1 MTNMRI
7 SGNELLVET
16 LAAFGVSTLFTLHG
30 GHLDGVY
37 RAALD
42 RSMRLIDTRHEQA
55 AGFAAQ
61 GYAKATGAVG
71 VAFATAGGGVSN
83 LATPVANA
91 AADAVPVVYFGAAP
105 PLRDFDSLP
114 VNSGYDQVALMTGVA
129 KWTHRATVTE
139 LLPQVVARALQV
151 AREGRPGPVYI
162 DLPTDVLFAQ
172 VEREDVVV
180 PAAGPRPV
188 APAPDVDRV
197 KDVVRMLEEARRPVV
212 LAGGGAVYPDASQGV
227 RRLAERYALPV
238 LTNNKSK
245 GLVPT
250 PGVHAGGSFGA
261 IAAVSRREGLD
272 PDLVLVLGAR
282 FGLYT
287 GGRRG
292 SVVPSGA
299 RVIQVDIE
307 AEEFG
312 RIRDSDISIVA
323 SVDSFVAA
331 LLRAG
336 TDSEPPA
343 ERRGWLARF
352 TAPSHGHSPSAGV
365 DTDASGQA
373 SLRPSELGALIAR
386 AVPDDTTF
394 VLDGGET
401 PAWLDPLA
409 RVFEPRRW
417 VGHGYLGVMGEGLP
431 HAIGVQ
437 AARPGAPVVCFTGD
451 GALGFCLGEFDTL
464 ARHDLPVIVIVNN
477 DHGWAM
483 SQHGQD
489 LIYGAGRRMISDLES
504 SDYDQVASAF
514 GVHGET
520 AETAEQVTDAI
531 RRALASGKPA
541 CINVLTES
549 ADIAG
554 VTRRFVGDI
563 VDGPLDR
570 NGRARVPYAEALVV

>member
-1 MTNMRI
+1 MRI

-16 LAAFGVSTLFTLHG
+16 LESFGVSTLFTLHG

-42 RSMRLIDTRHEQA
+42 RSMELIDTRHEQA

-61 GYAKATGAVG
+61 GYAKTTGTVG

-91 AADAVPVVYFGAAP
+91 AADAVPVVFFGAAP

-114 VNSGYDQVALMTGVA
+114 VNSGYDQVSLMTGVA
-129 KWTHRATVTE
+129 KWVHRVTVTE
-139 LLPQVVARALQV
+139 MLPQVVARAFQV

-172 VEREDVVV
+172 VEREHIQI
-180 PAAGPRPV
+180 PAPGPRPT
-188 APAPDVDRV
+188 APAPGVDTV
-197 KDVVRMLEEARRPVV
+197 MNVVRLLEEAQRPVV
-212 LAGGGAVYPDASQGV
+212 LAGGGAVYPDASQGI
-227 RRLAERYALPV
+227 RRLAKRYALPV

-245 GLVPT
+245 GVVPT
-250 PGVHAGGSFGA
+250 PGDYAGGSFGA
-261 IAAVSRREGLD
+261 IAAIARREGLE

-292 SVVPSGA
+292 SVVPECSK
-299 RVIQVDIE
+299 VVQVDIE

-312 RIRDSDISIVA
+312 RIRDIDISVVA
-323 SVDSFVAA
+323 GVDSFVSAV
-331 LLRAG
+331 LQAG
-336 TDSEPPA
+336 ADSRPTNH
-343 ERRGWLARF
+343 RRDWLAQFIAARPEPEIDMAEQ
-352 TAPSHGHSPSAGV
+352 T
-365 DTDASGQA
+365 T
-373 SLRPSELGALIAR
+373 LRPSELGTLIAR

-417 VGHGYLGVMGEGLP
+417 IGHGYLGVMGEGLP

-437 AARPGAPVVCFTGD
+437 AAKPGAPVICFTGD

-464 ARHDLPVIVIVNN
+464 ARHGLPVIVIVNN
-477 DHGWAM
+477 DRGWAM

-489 LIYGAGRRMISDLES
+489 LIYGAGRHMISDLEA
-504 SDYDQVASAF
+504 SDYDQIAMAL

-520 AETAEQVTDAI
+520 VETADQVVNAI

-541 CINVLTES
+541 CINVVTNS
-549 ADIAG
+549 SDIAG

-563 VDGPLDR
+563 ADGPLDGS
-570 NGRARVPYAEALVV
+570 GRARVPYAEALAV

>member
-1 MTNMRI
+1 MKV

-42 RSMRLIDTRHEQA
+42 RAMSLIDTRHEQA

-71 VAFATAGGGVSN
+71 IAFATAGGGVSN

-91 AADAVPVVYFGAAP
+91 AADAVPVVFFGAAP

-114 VNSGYDQVALMTGVA
+114 VNSGFDQVALMTGVA
-129 KWTHRATVTE
+129 KWAHRATVTE
-139 LLPQVVARALQV
+139 MLPQVVARAFQI

-172 VEREDVVV
+172 VEREHIVI
-180 PAAGPRPV
+180 PAADPRPA
-188 APAPDVDRV
+188 APAPDADTVV
-197 KDVVRMLEEARRPVV
+197 NVVRMLEEARRPVV
-212 LAGGGAVYPDASQGV
+212 LAGGGAVYPDASQNV
-227 RRLAERYALPV
+227 RRLAERYALTV

-245 GLVPT
+245 GIVPT
-250 PGVHAGGSFGA
+250 PGDYAGGSFGA
-261 IAAVSRREGLD
+261 IGAVTRRTALE
-272 PDLVLVLGAR
+272 PDLILVLGAR

-292 SVVPSGA
+292 SVVPDSA
-299 RVIQVDIE
+299 TVVHVDIE

-312 RIRDSDISIVA
+312 RIRDTDIGVVA
-323 SVDSFVAA
+323 SVDSFVSAV
-331 LLRAG
+331 LRAG
-336 TDSEPPA
+336 SHSEPSI
-343 ERRGWLARF
+343 ERKAWLAEFIAKKPERG
-352 TAPSHGHSPSAGV
+352 TGV
-365 DTDASGQA
+365 DECASL
-373 SLRPSELGALIAR
+373 LRPSELGELIAS

-409 RVFEPRRW
+409 RVLEPRRW

-437 AARPGAPVVCFTGD
+437 TARPGSPVVCFTGD

-464 ARHDLPVIVIVNN
+464 ARHGLPVIVIVNN

-489 LIYGAGRRMISDLES
+489 LIYGTGHRMISDLEAS
-504 SDYDQVASAF
+504 RYDQIASAL
-514 GVHGET
+514 GVHGEL

-531 RRALASGKPA
+531 ARALASGKPA
-541 CINVLTES
+541 CINVLTKS
-549 ADIAG
+549 SDIPA
-554 VTRRFVGDI
+554 VTKRFVGDI
-563 VDGPLDR
+563 ADGPLDDQ
-570 NGRARVPYAEALVV
+570 GRARVPYAEALAI